1 MKSLSRSAPVRR
13 ALAFLISGYLRLVL
27 RTNRWTFD
35 GAENFAPHRR
45 GAPAV
50 CAFWHEF
57 LPLMPALRMLARRAP
72 DYTAAPIHTLVSQ
85 HRDGRLIG
93 QIVRSFGIE
102 PVHGSSSR
110 GGAAGLRRLLDLL
123 RGGAMIGI
131 TPDGPRGPR
140 RQAAPGMAQLAALAQ
155 VPILPC
161 AIRTSRRIALNSWDR
176 MAIPLPFGRGVVV
189 CGPTISVPR
198 EAWRDSLPLIAAA
211 MNAAA
216 DRADRLCADPVL

>member
-131 TPDGPRGPR
+131 TPDGPRGPCYEVKPGAVIVAR
-140 RQAAPGMAQLAALAQ
+140 RTRAPMLLVGGEFTTAWRLG
-155 VPILPC
+155 
-161 AIRTSRRIALNSWDR
+161 SWDR
-176 MAIPLPFGRGVVV
+176 FYVPAPFSRVRMRCELITVDQL
-189 CGPTISVPR
+189 
-198 EAWRDSLPLIAAA
+198 ADRDSGIALV
-211 MNAAA
+211 
-216 DRADRLCADPVL
+216 RDRLLAINPDQP